1 MDKRIYTGYVYTCGQ
16 QMSCYLRT
24 MERIFIR
31 FTGNSNKEDL
41 AFSERVTGRS
51 RAVEIFWKYANY
63 QLVSFLWHCAGFY
76 DRYDCLLSSRFTLS
90 RAFVPCSFVPLC
102 PGFRL
107 VLLLFRVSAR
117 NAMRRRLHSFSSSLK
132 NRINPLTQR
141 CFNQRNRVSRIQC

>member
-102 PGFRL
+102 PGFQAC
-107 VLLLFRVSAR
+107 S
-117 NAMRRRLHSFSSSLK
+117 STFSCLCTK
-132 NRINPLTQR
+132 RDATPFTFFFLQ
-141 CFNQRNRVSRIQC
+141 FEEQD